1 MPADTRLWHA
11 FADMHAVRGNEFVIA
26 RGDGAYVWDE
36 DGNAVPR
43 RDGEPVVRE
52 RRPRARRDR
61 RGRDGAD
68 ARAGQLPD
76 VRRVRQSPALDLAER
91 LADLA
96 PLDDPRIFLGSGG
109 GDAIDTAAK
118 LARRYFAAIGTPERT
133 HLISRSQGYH
143 GTHGM
148 GTSIG
153 GIPAN
158 RQDVGPLDPDASV
171 VPYDSLEALEAEIE
185 RVGADRVA
193 AVFVEPVIGA
203 GGVRQP
209 APGYIEGVAELCART
224 GVLFVCDSVI
234 AGFGRL
240 GTWFG
245 IERWDVRPDML
256 TFAKG
261 VTSGY
266 LPLGGVVVGAKV
278 AAPFWEDGAWF
289 RHGPTYSGHPTVCAA
304 AMANLDIIE
313 REGLLDRGRELEDE
327 IAPAL
332 RPLGDHPL
340 VGEIRTGIGA
350 LGAIAFAARG
360 AGRGAR
366 PAGAPVRGPARA
378 RRPAAPAGRRAGLL
392 AAAGDHPRAGRAR
405 RGGRGRGARGRGAG
419 RAGGGGGAVALRPPA
434 RACGAARRL
443 LPHSR
448 EAETRR
454 RRGDAGGGAAHPA
467 AGPRAL
473 AIDVRVAH
481 NTAGRAGRA
490 RARTAAAALPSPR
503 DAVQRAQSQR
513 APRSGRRPRRPSV
526 YAFENTPSGSSRA
539 RTAAKRSHPG

>member
-1 MPADTRLWHA
+1 MNVGH
-11 FADMHAVRGNEFVIA
+11 
-26 RGDGAYVWDE
+26 
-36 DGNAVPR
+36 
-43 RDGEPVVRE
+43 
-52 RRPRARRDR
+52 
-61 RGRDGAD
+61 GRDEIVEA
-68 ARAGQLPD
+68 AMAQMRQLASYQTFG
-76 VRRVRQSPALDLAER
+76 VFANRPALDLAER

-143 GTHGM
+143 GTHGL

-158 RQDVGPLDPDASV
+158 REDVGPLDPDASV

-327 IAPAL
+327 IASAL

-350 LGAIAFAARG
+350 LGAIAFAAE
-360 AGRGAR
+360 ALAEAPDLPAR
-366 PAGAPVRGPARA
+366 LFARAARA
-378 RRPAAPAGRRAGLL
+378 RRAAAPAGRRAGLL
-392 AAAGDHPRAGRAR
+392 AARWSSPASRSSTSPRSRAR
-405 RGGRGRGARGRGAG
+405 RWRPWRGMCRRRWG
-419 RAGGGGGAVALRPPA
+419 RASCFRVSPRC
-434 RACGAARRL
+434 ACLAARRL
-443 LPHSR
+443 LPHRGKGSR
-448 EAETRR
+448 GGRGAGGSARAFGS
-454 RRGDAGGGAAHPA
+454 RRGVPAHLTRSRRGVPA
-467 AGPRAL
+467 HL
-473 AIDVRVAH
+473 ARV
-481 NTAGRAGRA
+481 
-490 RARTAAAALPSPR
+490 
-503 DAVQRAQSQR
+503 SQHR
-513 APRSGRRPRRPSV
+513 
-526 YAFENTPSGSSRA
+526 
-539 RTAAKRSHPG
+539 

>member
-1 MPADTRLWHA
+1 MPTDTRLWHA

-36 DGNAVPR
+36 DGKR
-43 RDGEPVVRE
+43 YLDGTASLWCVNVGHGRTEIVEAATAQMRE
-52 RRPRARRDR
+52 LASYQTFGVFANR
-61 RGRDGAD
+61 
-68 ARAGQLPD
+68 
-76 VRRVRQSPALDLAER
+76 PALDLAER

-158 RQDVGPLDPDASV
+158 REDVGPLDPDASV

-185 RVGADRVA
+185 RVGAERVA

-234 AGFGRL
+234 AAFGRL

-313 REGLLDRGRELEDE
+313 REGLLARGRELEDE
-327 IAPAL
+327 IGPAL

-350 LGAIAFAARG
+350 LGAIAFAGEALAEAPDLPARLFAALRERG
-360 AGRGAR
+360 VLLRPLGDGLAFSPPLVITREEVEHVAEVAAEALEAVARDVPAAVGAR
-366 PAGAPVRGPARA
+366 
-378 RRPAAPAGRRAGLL
+378 
-392 AAAGDHPRAGRAR
+392 
-405 RGGRGRGARGRGAG
+405 
-419 RAGGGGGAVALRPPA
+419 
-434 RACGAARRL
+434 
-443 LPHSR
+443 
-448 EAETRR
+448 
-454 RRGDAGGGAAHPA
+454 
-467 AGPRAL
+467 
-473 AIDVRVAH
+473 
-481 NTAGRAGRA
+481 
-490 RARTAAAALPSPR
+490 
-503 DAVQRAQSQR
+503 
-513 APRSGRRPRRPSV
+513 
-526 YAFENTPSGSSRA
+526 
-539 RTAAKRSHPG
+539 

>member
-1 MPADTRLWHA
+1 MNVGH
-11 FADMHAVRGNEFVIA
+11 
-26 RGDGAYVWDE
+26 
-36 DGNAVPR
+36 
-43 RDGEPVVRE
+43 
-52 RRPRARRDR
+52 
-61 RGRDGAD
+61 GRDEIVEA
-68 ARAGQLPD
+68 AMAQMRQLASYQTFG
-76 VRRVRQSPALDLAER
+76 VFANRPALDLAER

-143 GTHGM
+143 GTHGL

-193 AVFVEPVIGA
+193 AVFVEPIIGA

-327 IAPAL
+327 IASAL

-350 LGAIAFAARG
+350 LGAIAFAGEALAEAPDLPARLF
-360 AGRGAR
+360 AR
-366 PAGAPVRGPARA
+366 AARA
-378 RRPAAPAGRRAGLL
+378 RRPAAPAGRRPGLL
-392 AAAGDHPRAGRAR
+392 AAAGHHPRAGRPR
-405 RGGRGRGARGRGAG
+405 RRGRGRGAGGRGAR
-419 RAGGGGGAVALRPPA
+419 RAGGGGGAVGASVLRAALAALRDVYCRIEGRSA
-434 RACGAARRL
+434 AVAGA
-443 LPHSR
+443 
-448 EAETRR
+448 
-454 RRGDAGGGAAHPA
+454 PA
-467 AGPRAL
+467 AP
-473 AIDVRVAH
+473 V
-481 NTAGRAGRA
+481 RA
-490 RARTAAAALPSPR
+490 RGSPN
-503 DAVQRAQSQR
+503 
-513 APRSGRRPRRPSV
+513 RPRITVGFR
-526 YAFENTPSGSSRA
+526 G
-539 RTAAKRSHPG
+539 

>member
-1 MPADTRLWHA
+1 MAPTSGTRTASAYLDGTASLWCVNVGH
-11 FADMHAVRGNEFVIA
+11 
-26 RGDGAYVWDE
+26 
-36 DGNAVPR
+36 
-43 RDGEPVVRE
+43 
-52 RRPRARRDR
+52 
-61 RGRDGAD
+61 GRDEIVEAAMAQMRELASYQTFGVFAN
-68 ARAGQLPD
+68 R
-76 VRRVRQSPALDLAER
+76 PALDLAER

-143 GTHGM
+143 GTHGL

-327 IAPAL
+327 IASAL

-350 LGAIAFAARG
+350 LGAIAFAAE
-360 AGRGAR
+360 ALAEAPDLPAR
-366 PAGAPVRGPARA
+366 LFARPARA
-378 RRPAAPAGRRAGLL
+378 RRAAAPAGRRAGLL
-392 AAAGDHPRAGRAR
+392 AARWSSRASRSSTSPRSRAR
-405 RGGRGRGARGRGAG
+405 RWRPWRGTCRRRWGRGSLRL
-419 RAGGGGGAVALRPPA
+419 ALRALRLLPP
-434 RACGAARRL
+434 RGSSRAARRRGR
-443 LPHSR
+443 ST
-448 EAETRR
+448 AEFRAPR
-454 RRGDAGGGAAHPA
+454 RRGS
-467 AGPRAL
+467 
-473 AIDVRVAH
+473 
-481 NTAGRAGRA
+481 RA
-490 RARTAAAALPSPR
+490 RAR
-503 DAVQRAQSQR
+503 
-513 APRSGRRPRRPSV
+513 
-526 YAFENTPSGSSRA
+526 
-539 RTAAKRSHPG
+539 SHP

>member
-1 MPADTRLWHA
+1 MPADTRLWHP

-36 DGNAVPR
+36 EGKRYLDGTASLWCVNV
-43 RDGEPVVRE
+43 GH
-52 RRPRARRDR
+52 
-61 RGRDGAD
+61 GRTEIVEA
-68 ARAGQLPD
+68 AAAQM
-76 VRRVRQSPALDLAER
+76 RVMASYQTFGVFANRPALDLAER

-118 LARRYFAAIGTPERT
+118 LARRYFAAIRT

-158 RQDVGPLDPDASV
+158 RMDVGPLDPDASV
-171 VPYDSLEALEAEIE
+171 VQHDSLEALEAEIE

-203 GGVRQP
+203 GGVRHP
-209 APGYIEGVAELCART
+209 APGYIEGVAALCART

-278 AAPFWEDGAWF
+278 AAPFWDDGAWF

-332 RPLGDHPL
+332 LPLGDHPL

-350 LGAIAFAARG
+350 LGAIAFAGEALAEAPDLPARVFAAMRERG
-360 AGRGAR
+360 VLLRPLGDGLAFSPPLVITREEVDHVAEVASEALEAVARDVPAAVGAR
-366 PAGAPVRGPARA
+366 
-378 RRPAAPAGRRAGLL
+378 
-392 AAAGDHPRAGRAR
+392 
-405 RGGRGRGARGRGAG
+405 
-419 RAGGGGGAVALRPPA
+419 
-434 RACGAARRL
+434 
-443 LPHSR
+443 
-448 EAETRR
+448 
-454 RRGDAGGGAAHPA
+454 
-467 AGPRAL
+467 
-473 AIDVRVAH
+473 
-481 NTAGRAGRA
+481 
-490 RARTAAAALPSPR
+490 
-503 DAVQRAQSQR
+503 
-513 APRSGRRPRRPSV
+513 
-526 YAFENTPSGSSRA
+526 
-539 RTAAKRSHPG
+539 

>member
-36 DGNAVPR
+36 DGNR
-43 RDGEPVVRE
+43 YLDGTASLWCVNVGH
-52 RRPRARRDR
+52 
-61 RGRDGAD
+61 GRDEIVEA
-68 ARAGQLPD
+68 AMAQM
-76 VRRVRQSPALDLAER
+76 RVLASYQTFGVFANRPALDLAER

-332 RPLGDHPL
+332 R
-340 VGEIRTGIGA
+340 A
-350 LGAIAFAARG
+350 
-360 AGRGAR
+360 
-366 PAGAPVRGPARA
+366 A
-378 RRPAAPAGRRAGLL
+378 RRPPAGGRDPHRHRR
-392 AAAGDHPRAGRAR
+392 PGRD
-405 RGGRGRGARGRGAG
+405 
-419 RAGGGGGAVALRPPA
+419 
-434 RACGAARRL
+434 RL
-443 LPHSR
+443 
-448 EAETRR
+448 
-454 RRGDAGGGAAHPA
+454 
-467 AGPRAL
+467 
-473 AIDVRVAH
+473 
-481 NTAGRAGRA
+481 
-490 RARTAAAALPSPR
+490 
-503 DAVQRAQSQR
+503 
-513 APRSGRRPRRPSV
+513 RRPRRWPRRPTCRRACSPRCASAASCCAPWATGWPS
-526 YAFENTPSGSSRA
+526 R
-539 RTAAKRSHPG
+539 RRW